1 MPHPILYF
9 ILQSAADIY
18 VCVPSHTHA
27 QGKSQKEIDDWN
39 VLVTEVCQAINSKQ
53 LVPTLR
59 TQYMRTAF
67 QIPFD
72 ATVRISLDSNLCML
86 TETGR
91 LGNQDRWFRDPS
103 KPVPRNEITRFPHAV
118 LEVKLQLT
126 VSLVVC
132 AVHKSIYHH
141 ARMAD

>member
-1 MPHPILYF
+1 MTAQIHVYMFTSSP
-9 ILQSAADIY
+9 
-18 VCVPSHTHA
+18 

-39 VLVTEVCQAINSKQ
+39 ILVTEVCQAINSKQ

-72 ATVRISLDSNLCML
+72 ATVRISLDTNLCML

-118 LEVKLQLT
+118 LEVKLQLK
-126 VSLVVC
+126 VSLVATRFLSTVTL
-132 AVHKSIYHH
+132 HETDLMMIDRMYIYVY
-141 ARMAD
+141 M